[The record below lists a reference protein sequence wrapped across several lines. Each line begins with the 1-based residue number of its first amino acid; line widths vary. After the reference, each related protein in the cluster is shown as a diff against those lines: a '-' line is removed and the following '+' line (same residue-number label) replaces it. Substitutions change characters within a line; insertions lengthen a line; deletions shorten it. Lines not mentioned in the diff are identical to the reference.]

1 MATKKYLRGGR
12 RKNIL
17 DTQLDSRFLRREV
30 GEKEKTFVESIQ
42 RKAGHQLGLAGS
54 HTEQMQPDSRGLKMS

>member
-1 MATKKYLRGGR
+1 MATKKYLQGWR

-30 GEKEKTFVESIQ
+30 GEEEKTFVKSIQ
-42 RKAGHQLGLAGS
+42 RKAVHQLGLAGS
-54 HTEQMQPDSRGLKMS
+54 HTEQTQPDSRGLKMS

>member
-12 RKNIL
+12 RKIIL

-30 GEKEKTFVESIQ
+30 GEEEKTFVKSIQ
-42 RKAGHQLGLAGS
+42 RKARHQLGLAGS